1 MGSTHKRKFI
11 KCDHKKVNI
20 TATFGSEMVLEG
32 ATAIPNLLLKM
43 YKRIGITDFQ
53 MMLLVQLVRF
63 NIEEGELLP
72 KPEALAEF
80 MEADP
85 ARIKNEL
92 SDLLQKEIITV
103 SDYHDREQNQ
113 VIKGYDFE
121 LLFLKVSD
129 VWATSRFKEIEES
142 QKIIAADKLPA
153 NRRVSGDYA
162 FDLISVFEN
171 EFGRPL
177 SPMEVEQINQ
187 WAAEGDPQLVLEA
200 LKRAVLRGKHNFK
213 YINSILFEW
222 RKNNLRTLEAIA
234 DYDQEFLSR
243 RSKKA
248 DKSSIAGTS
257 PDSPGSKSD
266 SKKKAFIRSLYAKC

>member
-1 MGSTHKRKFI
+1 MGSRHKSKFI

-20 TATFGSEMVLEG
+20 TATFGSEMVLGG

-53 MMLLVQLVRF
+53 MMLLIQLIRF
-63 NIEEGELLP
+63 IVEEGELFP
-72 KPEALAEF
+72 KPEVLAEY
-80 MEADP
+80 MEAEP

-92 SDLLQKEIITV
+92 NDLLHKEIITI

-113 VIKGYDFE
+113 VIKGYDLE
-121 LLFLKVSD
+121 LFFLKVSD

-142 QKIIAADKLPA
+142 QKIIAAEKPPA
-153 NRRVSGDYA
+153 NKRVSSDYA

-177 SPMEVEQINQ
+177 SPIEVEQISQ

-243 RSKKA
+243 RSKKT
-248 DKSSIAGTS
+248 DRSSIAGTS
-257 PDSPGSKSD
+257 SDKPGNKSD